1 MGKEQGVCVWGGEG
15 NKITITVIRGG
26 SLLRWQMLSSQ
37 RNSLDSKSTQTDPA

>member
-1 MGKEQGVCVWGGEG
+1 MGKEQGVLL
-15 NKITITVIRGG
+15 ITITVIRGG